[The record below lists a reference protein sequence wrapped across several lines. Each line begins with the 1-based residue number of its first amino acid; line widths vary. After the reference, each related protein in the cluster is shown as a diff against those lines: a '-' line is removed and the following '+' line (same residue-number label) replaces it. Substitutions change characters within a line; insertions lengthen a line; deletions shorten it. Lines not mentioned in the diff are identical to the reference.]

1 MRADAVTEAEV
12 QAALKSMNDAYVRRD
27 LSAFMASFAEDRDA
41 VLYGTGA
48 DEKRVGPDEIR
59 KQVERD
65 WAQSESAQMAFQ
77 STSISAAG
85 NVAWA
90 AADGKF
96 KFRVGGQDAEFLARA
111 SFVLEKRGGKWL
123 IVHAHFSTPAT
134 GQEEGESF

>member
-1 MRADAVTEAEV
+1 MRADAATEAEV

-27 LSAFMASFAEDRDA
+27 LGAFMASFATDRDA

-59 KQVERD
+59 MQVERD
-65 WAQSESAQMAFQ
+65 WAQSESAQMAFA

-96 KFRVGGQDAEFLARA
+96 KFRVGGQDAEFPARA
-111 SFVLEKRGGKWL
+111 TFVLEKRDRKWL
-123 IVHAHFSTPAT
+123 IVHAHFSTPAA